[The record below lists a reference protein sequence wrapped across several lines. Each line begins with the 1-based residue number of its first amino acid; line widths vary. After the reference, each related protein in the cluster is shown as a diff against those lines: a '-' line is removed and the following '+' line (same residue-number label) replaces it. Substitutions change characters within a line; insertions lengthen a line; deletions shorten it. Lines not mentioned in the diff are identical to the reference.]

1 MNEKDIVAFFPV
13 SFAAAGEK
21 SLITGSPNR
30 SETRFIFSDQNG
42 RSHIAEGYNLRKKA
56 SQIRQNRM
64 LEFFAGN
71 SLTGIYPFYR
81 TLSGDHGAEYG
92 GLFWQIRPYIPAE
105 NIPRNL
111 LPELSEHG
119 FLWAEFL
126 LQLKHIISQADN
138 PPPMP
143 NEPFFMAN
151 FLPQLFNLAERKMP
165 SVAGKIREFERLLAP
180 FFKWERQA
188 EKMFA
193 HGDFH
198 PGNILLGSNS
208 IKTVI
213 DWEFAGMKFPG
224 YDMALLI
231 GCLAMDHPQN
241 LDSPAVRALQD
252 TLCRNDFMP
261 DSAWEFLP
269 QMIAS
274 TRLGW
279 LGEWLSMD
287 EEALVL
293 QEIALLSILLEV

>member
-126 LQLKHIISQADN
+126 LQLKNIISQADN

-165 SVAGKIREFERLLAP
+165 SVVGKIREFERLLAP

-231 GCLAMDHPQN
+231 GCLAMDHPQH
-241 LDSPAVRALQD
+241 S
-252 TLCRNDFMP
+252 LCLARLAATVSRRPNDGLP
-261 DSAWEFLP
+261 PRIHEDVPEKQSSGYLAPKYASCSA
-269 QMIAS
+269 
-274 TRLGW
+274 
-279 LGEWLSMD
+279 
-287 EEALVL
+287 
-293 QEIALLSILLEV
+293 